1 MPEAPEVQPGER
13 WAYRARRI
21 DDLVE
26 VEVVKLGTQKPA
38 RVQVRFVDERFEGRQ
53 EWVPPARLKV
63 HWSGVDAFRH
73 REALW
78 DRIDELGIGDD
89 PDYWAADE
97 VFRALIGEGVARLEY
112 REAGA
117 CRVTDSDQ
125 LAELTGLD
133 PQFWLAC
140 PDAFRDGADLVVP
153 WPITEQLVQA
163 AASRNPNPVLE
174 AVEQEEAEARRD
186 VIHGRHYAGRGS
198 RPGYDISPETCA
210 KVDNEYGKP
219 KRALLRRWC
228 GADAA
233 DRFDELAALRVEI
246 HRVGLVAEEAISEL
260 RAAGRKQV
268 ADQLA
273 RQLGIRVEDLR

>member
-26 VEVVKLGTQKPA
+26 IEVIKLGTQKPA

-63 HWSGVDAFRH
+63 RWSGVEAFRH
-73 REALW
+73 REGLW

-89 PDYWAADE
+89 PKYWAADE
-97 VFRALIGEGVARLEY
+97 VFRALVDEDVARLEY
-112 REAGA
+112 GEAGA
-117 CRVTDSDQ
+117 CRVTDSDR
-125 LAELTGLD
+125 LAKLTGLD
-133 PQFWLAC
+133 PQLWLAC
-140 PDAFRDGADLVVP
+140 PDAFRESADLVVP
-153 WPITEQLVQA
+153 WPIIEQLVQA
-163 AASRNPNPVLE
+163 AASRNPNPILE
-174 AVEQEEAEARRD
+174 LVEQEEAKTRREA
-186 VIHGRHYAGRGS
+186 IHGSYYAGRGS
-198 RPGYDISPETCA
+198 RPGYEFSADTCSR
-210 KVDNEYGKP
+210 VDNEYGKP

-228 GADAA
+228 GAEAT

-268 ADQLA
+268 AEQLA
-273 RQLGIRVEDLR
+273 RKLGMRVEDLR